1 MPSSPTCVV
10 GNTRVATGTGTLA
23 GIGRAKAEK
32 IWYRPL
38 TLYMTSSTNYAAART
53 VTLKAA
59 SDLYGNGSPEYNAVA
74 AAWTAVN
81 RP

>member
-1 MPSSPTCVV
+1 
-10 GNTRVATGTGTLA
+10 
-23 GIGRAKAEK
+23 
-32 IWYRPL
+32 
-38 TLYMTSSTNYAAART
+38 MTSSTNYAAART

>member
-1 MPSSPTCVV
+1 MA
-10 GNTRVATGTGTLA
+10 GNLGRNGTATVA

-32 IWYRPL
+32 IWYRAL